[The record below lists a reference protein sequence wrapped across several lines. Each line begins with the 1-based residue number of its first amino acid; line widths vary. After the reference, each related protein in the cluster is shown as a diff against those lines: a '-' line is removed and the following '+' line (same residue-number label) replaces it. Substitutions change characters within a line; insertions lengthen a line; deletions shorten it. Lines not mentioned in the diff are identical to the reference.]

1 MVVHLCAFEDVD
13 QSQLVEYDRMGLV
26 VVSDMDQLVV
36 DMAMVDILLVMVV
49 QQLLRG
55 QVLMHSVLLNVLYHR
70 EFQAFRAKSIIH

>member
-49 QQLLRG
+49 QLLLRG
-55 QVLMHSVLLNVLYHR
+55 QVLMH
-70 EFQAFRAKSIIH
+70 